1 MPDPKNETVYGI
13 ELFYGLGIGMAIVT
27 LFIILGLSSIVLI
40 VVGFIPATIFFI
52 ALSVLFAGKTL
63 HNIDASV
70 PNIAVPKIFGNYV
83 KATIGP
89 GWVFVPFKGW
99 LLDYLLMY
107 GGELNPIFPTEGII
121 PGDRSTVS
129 IPNDIYVRIDRDN
142 PLQIIEVGGL
152 DEAITR
158 MKNQVVRRERI
169 WLTSKVEGPQD
180 LDHARQMSEEVI
192 HLILEAL
199 LKDDMRRV
207 DSRIP
212 TEVLIG
218 IYNHRRMVASEA
230 AWVAE
235 YNKLPDNRKKEL
247 MDEVGEHVEFIRDA
261 REGRRPVHLK
271 YLGLTIERFGADNI
285 EPSGETIENVAA
297 VNKAQF
303 LAEQRKRAA
312 KGLADAAK
320 ELAAVPGTQGDPTR
334 TILIAEGIVK
344 EDVKVTRLEA
354 SPQILTAAEGT
365 LGPIFSAL
373 AGRIRGKE

>member
-1 MPDPKNETVYGI
+1 
-13 ELFYGLGIGMAIVT
+13 
-27 LFIILGLSSIVLI
+27 
-40 VVGFIPATIFFI
+40 
-52 ALSVLFAGKTL
+52 
-63 HNIDASV
+63 
-70 PNIAVPKIFGNYV
+70 
-83 KATIGP
+83 
-89 GWVFVPFKGW
+89 
-99 LLDYLLMY
+99 
-107 GGELNPIFPTEGII
+107 
-121 PGDRSTVS
+121 
-129 IPNDIYVRIDRDN
+129 
-142 PLQIIEVGGL
+142 
-152 DEAITR
+152 
-158 MKNQVVRRERI
+158 
-169 WLTSKVEGPQD
+169 
-180 LDHARQMSEEVI
+180 
-192 HLILEAL
+192 
-199 LKDDMRRV
+199 
-207 DSRIP
+207 
-212 TEVLIG
+212 
-218 IYNHRRMVASEA
+218 
-230 AWVAE
+230 
-235 YNKLPDNRKKEL
+235 

-320 ELAAVPGTQGDPTR
+320 KLAAVPGTQGDPTR